1 MAKKEDKQVEK
12 KKEERKERPKKTKKV
27 ERKVVNKEQPKLYS
41 LEELADIFCYKPYEL
56 RSLFLIRGLDIN
68 KKLTLEEAK
77 KKLRM

>member
-56 RSLFLIRGLDIN
+56 RSLFLIRGID
-68 KKLTLEEAK
+68 TK
-77 KKLRM
+77 KKLSIK